1 MSRTVSI
8 LFDSV
13 GNYNGSR
20 AARRGNYVDIFKQDA
35 LLSCCSVFLCLS
47 AASKRPSKRHIL
59 LVVENTGTSSRSD
72 DDDDLG
78 SSCTSSFENLGCY
91 TLNSTSSVWYTI
103 LSRTTN

>member
-35 LLSCCSVFLCLS
+35 LLVVRSFFVCQQQV
-47 AASKRPSKRHIL
+47 ASKRHIL

-91 TLNSTSSVWYTI
+91 TLNSTSSVIHYSFSNNKLKI
-103 LSRTTN
+103 D